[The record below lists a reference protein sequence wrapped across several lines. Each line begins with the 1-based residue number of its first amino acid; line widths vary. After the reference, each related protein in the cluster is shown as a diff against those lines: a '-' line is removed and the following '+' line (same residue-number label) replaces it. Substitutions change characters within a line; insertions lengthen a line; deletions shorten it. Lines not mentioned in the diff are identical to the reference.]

1 MHPRIQQPLSIP
13 LAKCTLAATRLQETL
28 EQLEWAKLDH
38 VIDVACRSDPEAMK
52 EQAAAAA
59 KAS

>member
-1 MHPRIQQPLSIP
+1 MYP
-13 LAKCTLAATRLQETL
+13 QETMQ
-28 EQLEWAKLDH
+28 QLEWSKLDH

-52 EQAAAAA
+52 EQATAAA